1 MAHNSI
7 KLYASAICMN
17 YLDMRG
23 DLETLSHLGVDR
35 LHYDIC
41 DSYFVPEFGLPFYL
55 VNKLIQA
62 SDIPSDYHLM
72 VEEPKRI
79 YEFIPKEDS
88 PSELPRVSVHYE
100 ACRNLHRELVAL
112 RRLGF
117 SPGLIIN
124 PATTLDHIEYVI
136 EEVNQ
141 VTIMTV
147 NPGFPSQKMIPQT
160 MKKIERL
167 RQWRDKAGY
176 DLDITVD
183 GNVSFDNIPKM
194 VSAGATALVL
204 GTSGL
209 FVPGQ
214 PLEESYQQ
222 LMNAINQGTQLER
235 TQ

>member
-1 MAHNSI
+1 MD
-7 KLYASAICMN
+7 

-23 DLETLSHLGVDR
+23 DLETLRHLGIDR

-55 VNKLIQA
+55 IRKLVEY
-62 SDIPSDYHLM
+62 SGFPSDYHLM

-79 YEFIPKEDS
+79 YEFIPKEESAEDR
-88 PSELPRVSVHYE
+88 PRVSVHYE

-112 RRLGF
+112 RRMGF
-117 SPGLIIN
+117 SPGLVIN
-124 PATTLDHIEYVI
+124 PATTLSHIEYVI

-147 NPGFPSQKMIPQT
+147 NPGFPSQEIIPQT
-160 MKKIERL
+160 ITKIERL
-167 RQWRDKAGY
+167 RQWRDRAGY
-176 DLDITVD
+176 DLDVAVD
-183 GNVSFDNIPKM
+183 GNVSFDNIPRM
-194 VSAGATALVL
+194 VAAGASALVL

-209 FVPGQ
+209 FVPDR
-214 PLEESYQQ
+214 PLQASYEQ
-222 LMNAINQGTQLER
+222 LKEAIDKGTTLAA